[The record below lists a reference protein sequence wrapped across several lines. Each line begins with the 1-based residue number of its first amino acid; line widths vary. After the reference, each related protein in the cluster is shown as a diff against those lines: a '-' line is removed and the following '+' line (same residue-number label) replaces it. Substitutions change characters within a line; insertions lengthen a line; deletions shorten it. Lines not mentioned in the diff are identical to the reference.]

1 MYLSLLTSILT
12 SLGVSAL
19 ATLVFQTYI
28 TRRIQ
33 LHFDQQFEQFK
44 ASLGVRTHI
53 RQELHERRIDAYSK
67 LAELCYRTR
76 NMARDIV
83 RTSGSTESL
92 LEFVGRARE
101 LEEMLYHFIEDLRA
115 HQLFELVHRYKNLM
129 LEFYRTAAEPLP
141 LGDHTDSLSA
151 KERLVILYAK
161 IEDSYPEV
169 MERLTKETE
178 ALA

>member
-1 MYLSLLTSILT
+1 MYLSLLTSVLT

-19 ATLVFQTYI
+19 ATIVFQTYI

-44 ASLGVRTHI
+44 ASLGVRAHI

-76 NMARDIV
+76 NLARDIV

-115 HQLFELVHRYKNLM
+115 HQLF
-129 LEFYRTAAEPLP
+129 EFYRTAAEPLP